1 MHCCQGRGLPVCSML
16 QFFAQMPFRQLSS
29 NCQPWCFRIVFG
41 VPRGHPTHGK
51 RLLNCINLES
61 GQFRGRSIWTMTAL
75 MIASTWDLD
84 TFEDSCHLQYA
95 KKQIASTWD
104 LDTFEGY
111 GGWVKDD
118 FMFITWGPA
127 NFEDLC
133 AALTIALGIVSTRNL
148 VPRRGL
154 DKTIVVAPKDCINLE
169 SVQLRRQISTEALR
183 HRIYINLRFGQ
194 LRGLQGQDHVGVVD
208 CINLGAAKTRTVE
221 FIGRR
226 AAALYQPE
234 IWIPSRT
241 FRPLSFQG
249 HYFINLGSEFLRG
262 SCGNTLSRLLYC
274 INRGPDTFEDTS
286 ASE

>member
-84 TFEDSCHLQYA
+84 TFEDSDPMPA
-95 KKQIASTWD
+95 MRTRIASTWD

-118 FMFITWGPA
+118 FMFI
-127 NFEDLC
+127 
-133 AALTIALGIVSTRNL
+133 NL
-148 VPRRGL
+148 ESGELRGL
-154 DKTIVVAPKDCINLE
+154 VCRADHSLGHCINLE
-169 SVQLRRQISTEALR
+169 SGT
-183 HRIYINLRFGQ
+183 
-194 LRGLQGQDHVGVVD
+194 
-208 CINLGAAKTRTVE
+208 KTRT
-221 FIGRR
+221 RQNYSR
-226 AAALYQPE
+226 CAKRLYQPG
-234 IWIPSRT
+234 ICSTPKT
-241 FRPLSFQG
+241 DK
-249 HYFINLGSEFLRG
+249 Y
-262 SCGNTLSRLLYC
+262 
-274 INRGPDTFEDTS
+274 
-286 ASE
+286 